1 MSWNIYACGCIYV
14 NNFRCV
20 FLGSEPR
27 ERIGSAWNG
36 SWNPDGSECG
46 GREEESCC
54 SFTLI
59 PSAVSSLIRR
69 SVVLRFLC
77 KHRLVSR
84 LDRIAALLIHSSLWI
99 PSAVVSLIRGSV
111 VLRFLCKHR
120 LFSRLDC
127 IAALLIHSSLCNACL
142 SHPHQGRKPGKNF
155 AGQTNYQSSYQYLLP
170 YSYIYVC
177 RYKYASI
184 S

>member
-77 KHRLVSR
+77 KHRL
-84 LDRIAALLIHSSLWI
+84 
-99 PSAVVSLIRGSV
+99 
-111 VLRFLCKHR
+111 
-120 LFSRLDC
+120 FSRLDC

-155 AGQTNYQSSYQYLLP
+155 AGQTNYQYSYQYLLP

-177 RYKYASI
+177 RYKYAYI
-184 S
+184 SESKQGIPTRGYICLACSSQ